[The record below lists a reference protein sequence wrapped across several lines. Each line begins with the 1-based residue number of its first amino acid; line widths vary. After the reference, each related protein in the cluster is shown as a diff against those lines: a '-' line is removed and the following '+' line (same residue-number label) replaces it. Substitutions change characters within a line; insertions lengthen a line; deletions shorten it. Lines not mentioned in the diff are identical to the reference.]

1 MQLIAD
7 LKAVPADPQG
17 HIVAIGKWDGVHV
30 GHQAII
36 RALVAEARA
45 TGRKAVVVGF
55 HPLPM
60 AVLRP
65 QDAPPMIQSLSER
78 AETLAAMGV
87 DLHLAIPF
95 DQDLATMEPEAY
107 IQQVLVQRLQ
117 ARTVFVGFNHTFG
130 HRGRGTA
137 HMLQQILGAQGIP
150 VRIFDPVRVAG
161 ESVSSTEVRFHASQG
176 DMAHCWRLLGRPFAI
191 TGQVQHGDKR
201 GRAIGFPTANIAL
214 GERRQ
219 LPAPGV
225 YVARVT
231 ILQGAGCGTP
241 PCEVAYRTGPSFGA
255 MLNLGTRPTVHGSDL
270 RCEAHLFDFAG
281 DLYGKEL
288 RVEFLH
294 RLRGERAFGSL
305 DALRAQLGHDAKA
318 ARAFL
323 AGVPTGSGPFDAP
336 PAPDGM
342 ARCGVATGVDL
353 MGGADG
359 EDPAR

>member
-7 LKAVPADPQG
+7 LDAVPSHLQG
-17 HIVAIGKWDGVHV
+17 TVVAIGKWDGVHV

-36 RALVAEARA
+36 RALVAEARSGGA
-45 TGRKAVVVGF
+45 QSVVMGF

-65 QDAPPMIQSLSER
+65 NEAPPMIQTLAER
-78 AETLAAMGV
+78 AEFLAAMGV
-87 DLHLAIPF
+87 DLHLALPF
-95 DQDLATMEPEAY
+95 DLDFAAMEPEDY
-107 IQQVLVQRLQ
+107 IQQVLVERLRPR
-117 ARTVFVGFNHTFG
+117 AVLVGFNHTFG
-130 HRGRGTA
+130 RGGRGTVG
-137 HMLQQILGAQGIP
+137 LLKQQLGAQGIA

-176 DMAHCWRLLGRPFAI
+176 DMAHCKHLLGRPLSI

-219 LPAPGV
+219 LPASGV

-231 ILQGAGCGTP
+231 LLDGESCMMP
-241 PCEVAYRTGPSFGA
+241 PCEVRYRTGSVYGG

-270 RCEAHLFDFAG
+270 RCEVHLFDFQG
-281 DLYGKEL
+281 DLYGREL

-294 RLRGERAFGSL
+294 RLRGEKAFGSL
-305 DALRAQLGHDAKA
+305 DGLRAQLAIDEAA

-323 AGVPTGSGPFDAP
+323 AGG
-336 PAPDGM
+336 
-342 ARCGVATGVDL
+342 
-353 MGGADG
+353 
-359 EDPAR
+359 DPSKVEG